1 MKTPDLT
8 RLKLDYAPYSP
19 LQQRQILNRIRRS
32 KDVFIDRK
40 WQASAIQALEELLA
54 ASEVSDKTL

>member
-1 MKTPDLT
+1 MKTDAIT
-8 RLKLDYAPYSP
+8 RLKLDYAPYSA

-40 WQASAIQALEELLA
+40 DQANRIQALEELLE
-54 ASEVSDKTL
+54 EVK